1 MYLVPLLFKMLEQTR
16 IFLLRV
22 PLIPPS
28 SSSSHGSKRQAVVL
42 SLSQSLLT
50 GEFAQGAFAH
60 CLI

>member
-28 SSSSHGSKRQAVVL
+28 SSSSSHGSKRQAVVL
-42 SLSQSLLT
+42 
-50 GEFAQGAFAH
+50 
-60 CLI
+60 

>member
-22 PLIPPS
+22 PLIALSPPS

-42 SLSQSLLT
+42 
-50 GEFAQGAFAH
+50 
-60 CLI
+60 